1 MKKILLSAGIAA
13 VVASCTSDITSLNV
27 NPKAPEQVPA
37 GALIANATVSLT
49 DYMAS
54 ISVNLNNFNLW
65 AQHFTET
72 TYTDEANF
80 DYDNRDVN
88 GNTFDELYT
97 NVLRDLSEA
106 EKAVEADATLL
117 ASHKEQQKAVI
128 DVLEVYTY
136 QTLVDIFGDVPYSEA
151 LSSETVVP
159 KYDRANVIYADLA
172 NRLKADIDV
181 LGGDNG
187 LGSYDLLYGGN
198 ADGWK
203 KFASSLLLRMA
214 VRVADVD
221 AASATDWGTY
231 AITAGVILTPADDA
245 KLDYASAPP
254 HANPL
259 WDQFVQ
265 SGRSDFIAA
274 NTLGDIMNTLND
286 PRRSLY
292 FRNNDANGNVQGAP
306 YGLASAYPLFSQ
318 PSNLLEDPT
327 LAHKLL
333 DHVEVHF
340 LLADAASRGFTI
352 PGATAQGLY
361 EAAVTASIVSWGGSA
376 ADAATYLTETGV
388 AWNAS
393 DWRNLVGTQKWI
405 SLFTR
410 GNEAWAAQR
419 QYDLYMNVAAEAGR
433 VTPKRMSYGVDEY
446 ALNNANVTA
455 AGVFYN
461 GDSDTAPIFW
471 DAQ

>member
-88 GNTFDELYT
+88 GNTYDELYT
-97 NVLRDLSEA
+97 NVLRDLYEA
-106 EKAVEADATLL
+106 EKAVDADMTLL
-117 ASHKEQQKAVI
+117 ASQKEQQHAVI

-151 LSSETVVP
+151 LSAETVVP
-159 KYDRANVIYADLA
+159 KYDQASVIYADLA
-172 NRLKADIDV
+172 ARLKADIAV

-187 LGSYDLLYGGN
+187 LGSYDLIYGGN
-198 ADGWK
+198 SDGWK
-203 KFASSLLLRMA
+203 KFASSLLLRLA
-214 VRVADVD
+214 VRVADAD
-221 AASATDWGTY
+221 AASATNWGTY
-231 AITAGVILTPADDA
+231 AITAGVILTPGDDA

-274 NTLGDIMNTLND
+274 NTLGDVMNTLND
-286 PRRSLY
+286 PRRAIY
-292 FRNNDANGNVQGAP
+292 FRNNNADGSVNGAP

-318 PSNLLEDPT
+318 PGDILEDPT
-327 LAHKLL
+327 LAHNLL

-340 LLADAASRGFTI
+340 LLADAAARGFTI

-361 EAAVTASIVSWGGSA
+361 EAAVSASILAWGGSA
-376 ADAATYLTETGV
+376 AEAAAYLQETGV
-388 AWNAS
+388 AWDAAA
-393 DWRNLVGTQKWI
+393 WRDRVGTQKWI
-405 SLFTR
+405 ALFTR

-419 QYDLYMNVAAEAGR
+419 QYDLYMNQAAEAGR

-455 AGVFYN
+455 AGARYN

-471 DAQ
+471 DVQ